1 MRTESEVVY
10 GLHPVLEMLRS
21 GRRVGKLYLA
31 LHKAEKE
38 SEEIRLLAR
47 QQGISLALVHKEA
60 LAQIAGTTNHQGVA
74 AIIATESYQ
83 DLDAL
88 LAVSAKRKEPPFFFL
103 LDSVED
109 PRNLGAI
116 LRTAEAAGVHGVIL
130 PKRRAAGLSP
140 VVGKTS
146 AGAMAHLPIARVTNL
161 SQTIDQLRKDQ
172 ISIVGMDATAKI
184 SYLENDFREPVA
196 IVVGGEGSGIHSKIL
211 EKCDRIVSLPM
222 RGMVESLNVSV
233 AVGIIAYEVLRQR
246 GVRLA
251 KAEPSTAVRTALVGA
266 VKKTGRS

>member
-1 MRTESEVVY
+1 MKTESEIVY

-21 GRRVGKLYLA
+21 GRRIGKIYLSLQKSA
-31 LHKAEKE
+31 KE

-47 QQGISLALVHKEA
+47 QQRVSIFSVHKDSLAK
-60 LAQIAGTTNHQGVA
+60 IAGTANHQGVA

-88 LAVSAKRKEPPFFFL
+88 IAVSEKRKEPPFFLL

-116 LRTAEAAGVHGVIL
+116 LRTAEAAGVHGVII

-140 VVGKTS
+140 LVGKTS

-161 SQTIDQLRKDQ
+161 SQTLDQLKKDG
-172 ISIVGMDATAKI
+172 ILIVGMAATAKD
-184 SYLENDFREPVA
+184 SYLGNGSHPSSHSFQSPVA

-211 EKCDRIVSLPM
+211 ERCDQVVSLPM

-233 AVGIIAYEVLRQR
+233 AVGIILYEVLRQR
-246 GVRLA
+246 KITG
-251 KAEPSTAVRTALVGA
+251 G
-266 VKKTGRS
+266 KK

>member
-1 MRTESEVVY
+1 MQNASEMIY

-21 GRRVGKLYLA
+21 GRRIGKLYLS
-31 LHKAEKE
+31 LNKSEKE

-47 QQGISLALVHKEA
+47 QQRISIALIHKEA
-60 LAQIAGTTNHQGVA
+60 LSQIAGTANHQGVA
-74 AIIATESYQ
+74 AIIAAESYQ

-88 LAVSAKRKEPPFFFL
+88 LAVSTKRKEPPFFFL

-116 LRTAEAAGVHGVIL
+116 LRTAEAVGVHGVIL

-146 AGAMAHLPIARVTNL
+146 AGAMSHLPIARVTNL
-161 SQTIDQLRKDQ
+161 SQTIDQLQKNH
-172 ISIVGMDATAKI
+172 ILIVGMDGTAKM
-184 SYLENDFREPVA
+184 SYLENNFKEPVA
-196 IVVGGEGSGIHSKIL
+196 IVVGGEGSGIHHKIL
-211 EKCDRIVSLPM
+211 ERCDRVVSLPM

-233 AVGIIAYEVLRQR
+233 AVGVMAYEVLRQR
-246 GVRLA
+246 GGNRPQA
-251 KAEPSTAVRTALVGA
+251 G
-266 VKKTGRS
+266 

>member
-1 MRTESEVVY
+1 MRTESEIVY

-21 GRRVGKLYLA
+21 GKPVGKIYLA
-31 LHKAEKE
+31 LHKADKE
-38 SEEIRLLAR
+38 NEEIRLLAH
-47 QQGISLALVHKEA
+47 QQRVSLVTMHKDG
-60 LAQIAGTTNHQGVA
+60 LSKIAGTTKHQGVA
-74 AIIATESYQ
+74 AMISAESYQ

-88 LAVSAKRKEPPFFFL
+88 LVVSKKRKQPPFFFL

-116 LRTAEAAGVHGVIL
+116 LRTSEAAGVHGVIL

-161 SQTIDQLRKDQ
+161 SQTIDQLKKDH
-172 ISIVGMDATAKI
+172 ISIVGMAATAKA
-184 SYLENDFREPVA
+184 SYLESDFRCPVA
-196 IVVGGEGSGIHSKIL
+196 IVVGGEGQGIHHKIL
-211 EKCDRIVSLPM
+211 EKCDQVVSLPM
-222 RGMVESLNVSV
+222 HGMVESLNVSV

-246 GVRLA
+246 GA
-251 KAEPSTAVRTALVGA
+251 TCPGEISGLVGPL
-266 VKKTGRS
+266 KKRRI

>member
-1 MRTESEVVY
+1 MKTESEIVY

-21 GRRVGKLYLA
+21 GRRIGKIYLSLQKSA
-31 LHKAEKE
+31 KE

-47 QQGISLALVHKEA
+47 QQRVSIFSVHKDSLAK
-60 LAQIAGTTNHQGVA
+60 IAGTANHQGVA

-88 LAVSAKRKEPPFFFL
+88 IAVSEKRKEPPFFLL

-116 LRTAEAAGVHGVIL
+116 LRTAEAAGVHGVII

-161 SQTIDQLRKDQ
+161 SQTLDQLKKDG
-172 ISIVGMDATAKI
+172 ILIVGMAATAKD
-184 SYLENDFREPVA
+184 SYLGNDSQGTYPSQGSYPFQSPVA

-211 EKCDRIVSLPM
+211 ERCDQVVSLPM

-233 AVGIIAYEVLRQR
+233 AVGIILYEVLRQR
-246 GVRLA
+246 KITG
-251 KAEPSTAVRTALVGA
+251 G
-266 VKKTGRS
+266 KK

>member
-1 MRTESEVVY
+1 MRSGSEIVY

-21 GRRVGKLYLA
+21 GRRVGKIFLA
-31 LHKAEKE
+31 LHQSEKE
-38 SEEIRLLAR
+38 NGEIRLLAR
-47 QQGISLALVHKEA
+47 QQRASVLSVHHTELSK
-60 LAQIAGTTNHQGVA
+60 IAGTTKHQGVA
-74 AIIATESYQ
+74 AVVSTESYQ

-88 LAVSAKRKEPPFFFL
+88 LVVSAKRQESPFFFL

-146 AGAMAHLPIARVTNL
+146 AGAVAHLPIARVTNL
-161 SQTIDQLRKDQ
+161 SQTIDQLKKDG
-172 ISIVGMDATAKI
+172 IFIVGMDATAKT
-184 SYLENDFREPVA
+184 SYLQNDFRRPVA
-196 IVVGGEGSGIHSKIL
+196 IVVGGEGGGIHHKVS
-211 EKCDRIVSLPM
+211 ERCDQIVSLPM
-222 RGMVESLNVSV
+222 HGMVESLNVSV

-246 GVRLA
+246 KNKGL
-251 KAEPSTAVRTALVGA
+251 
-266 VKKTGRS
+266 

>member
-1 MRTESEVVY
+1 MRTESEIVY

-21 GRRVGKLYLA
+21 GHRIGKIYLA
-31 LHKAEKE
+31 LHKSEKE

-47 QQGISLALVHKEA
+47 QKNISVVLVHKEE
-60 LAQIAGTTNHQGVA
+60 LSKISGTSNHQGVA
-74 AIIATESYQ
+74 AIVATETYQ
-83 DLDAL
+83 DIDAL
-88 LAVSAKRKEPPFFFL
+88 FVISEKRKEPIFFFL

-116 LRTAEAAGVHGVIL
+116 LRTSEAAGVHGVVL

-161 SQTIDQLRKDQ
+161 AQTIDQLKKDQ
-172 ISIVGMDATAKI
+172 VFIVGMDATAKI
-184 SYLENDFREPVA
+184 SYTESDFRGPVA
-196 IVVGGEGSGIHSKIL
+196 IVVGGEGDGIHHKIL
-211 EKCDRIVSLPM
+211 ERCDQIISIPM
-222 RGMVESLNVSV
+222 RGVVESLNVSV

-246 GVRLA
+246 GA
-251 KAEPSTAVRTALVGA
+251 PAPSGITALVGA
-266 VKKTGRS
+266 VKKQRRNL